1 MSAEIINLR
10 QVRKQR
16 ERERKAA
23 EAAENRTRFGRT
35 KAERTLEELARTRA
49 DQALDG
55 HLRAGPEAAETIP
68 SDRDGDVAGPGSAST
83 SPRPSSPKSPQ

>member
-23 EAAENRTRFGRT
+23 EAEENRVRFGRT
-35 KAERTLEELARTRA
+35 KAERTLAETAHARAERT
-49 DQALDG
+49 LDG
-55 HLRAGPEAAETIP
+55 HLRTDTDTTADT
-68 SDRDGDVAGPGSAST
+68 SNSADDSGGN
-83 SPRPSSPKSPQ
+83 PDHEPKSSPDTPQ